1 MVSPSAVLPLLEAA
15 GLDLICIAVIM
26 TIVMAIGLIRP
37 PVGPNIF
44 VNKNV
49 APDIPLSQIISG
61 TMPFPGL
68 TFLCRAALLPLS
80 GHHDMAAGG
89 PS

>member
-15 GLDLICIAVIM
+15 GLDLICIAVI
-26 TIVMAIGLIRP
+26 MAIGLIRP

>member
-26 TIVMAIGLIRP
+26 TIGLIRP